1 MVFPGDSA
9 VKYLPTRQETQEMRV
24 RSSGG
29 EDPLEEGMAT
39 RSSTLLENP
48 MDWEPGVN
56 RVAESERLK
65 RLNMHMVSRRLVF
78 PQLSH
83 SPTVVHLCFG

>member
-9 VKYLPTRQETQEMRV
+9 VKYLPTRQEMQEMRV

-48 MDWEPGVN
+48 MDGEPGVL
-56 RVAESERLK
+56 RVAESDRLK
-65 RLNMHMVSRRLVF
+65 RLSTNTHRIELINIYAK
-78 PQLSH
+78 L
-83 SPTVVHLCFG
+83 